1 MGGGLAAA
9 GPALAVGPVSVG
21 LSKFQTEAKE
31 CPKGIKAFGGFNN
44 VLCLE
49 VTASAEN
56 PSQRELVNVDVFG
69 RVDDAVGDNALDQ
82 EEASDSGRISNI
94 RKVGK
99 GKSEVKFDLFVS
111 RQGADKGELKF
122 RQLRGVAYPGMGQ
135 TFEPITDAD
144 FAEEE

>member
-1 MGGGLAAA
+1 MG
-9 GPALAVGPVSVG
+9 
-21 LSKFQTEAKE
+21 
-31 CPKGIKAFGGFNN
+31 AFGGFNN

-99 GKSEVKFDLFVS
+99 GKGEV
-111 RQGADKGELKF
+111 KF
-122 RQLRGVAYPGMGQ
+122 RQLRGVASPGMGQ

-144 FAEEE
+144 FAEEEGRGMIFPLPSSFTASRALVRAC